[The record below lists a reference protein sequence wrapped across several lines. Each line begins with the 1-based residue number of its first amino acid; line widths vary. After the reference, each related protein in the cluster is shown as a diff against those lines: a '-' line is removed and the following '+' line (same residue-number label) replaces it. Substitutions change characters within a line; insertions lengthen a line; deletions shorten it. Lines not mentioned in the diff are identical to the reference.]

1 MNLLTKKQQ
10 ILNENT
16 KICYNVGKFD
26 DNMLQIINITK
37 LETLPLF
44 TGIQKVMDQ
53 ENKFINQF
61 NKL

>member
-1 MNLLTKKQQ
+1 MKTLKFVVMLENLT
-10 ILNENT
+10 I
-16 KICYNVGKFD
+16 
-26 DNMLQIINITK
+26 NMLQIINIKK

-53 ENKFINQF
+53 ENKFIIQF

>member
-26 DNMLQIINITK
+26 DKYATDNQYYKVRDIAIIHGNIEGYGSGKQIYY
-37 LETLPLF
+37 
-44 TGIQKVMDQ
+44 
-53 ENKFINQF
+53 
-61 NKL
+61 